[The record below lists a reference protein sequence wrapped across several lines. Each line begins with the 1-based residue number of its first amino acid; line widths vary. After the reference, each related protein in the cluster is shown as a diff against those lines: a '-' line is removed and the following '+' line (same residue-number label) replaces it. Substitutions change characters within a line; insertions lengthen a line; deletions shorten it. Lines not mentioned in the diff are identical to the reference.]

1 MDAVD
6 SFIFLH
12 YTMKKRLTEDLQE
25 CGCVKKVL
33 ALALSL
39 AFALGLAGCKKVTRG
54 SELYSFPEPTTLI
67 TGKFYS
73 QGQETPFEVG
83 SEDYDPNDLST
94 NAVITWFYDLEL
106 TPCDEPEA
114 VEGSESYIFKVNGK
128 DAFTYEDRGDEKY
141 IMIDSNFYKVNN
153 PSPPPIH

>member
-6 SFIFLH
+6 SFIFLR

-39 AFALGLAGCKKVTRG
+39 AFALGLAGCQKVTRG
-54 SELYSFPEPTTLI
+54 SELYSFPEPTTQI
-67 TGKFYS
+67 TGEFYS
-73 QGQETPFEVG
+73 QGQEIPFEVG
-83 SEDYDPNDLST
+83 AEDYDPNDLSA